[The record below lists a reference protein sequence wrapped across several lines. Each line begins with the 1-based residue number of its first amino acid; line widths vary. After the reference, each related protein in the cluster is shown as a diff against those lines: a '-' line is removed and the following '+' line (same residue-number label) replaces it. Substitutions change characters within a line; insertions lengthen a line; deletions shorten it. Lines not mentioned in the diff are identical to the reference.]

1 MKGADVNSPRETL
14 AQQLAEAV
22 AAALKAD
29 LEHQSRVLLVVSGG
43 STPAAFLRA
52 LSTLPLDWTHVDV
65 TLADERWVEE
75 SDPASNARLVRETL
89 RQNHA
94 AGARF
99 VGLKTPDGTPEEGV
113 AEAAER
119 ITPLAWPASAVVLG
133 MGEDGHTASLFAD
146 SPELERALATSEPLV
161 AVRTPGLEPRIT
173 LSADYLHRA
182 RRHFLHITGEHKRA
196 VLAHAMVGDDVRELP
211 IRTFLACPL
220 AVYWAP

>member
-1 MKGADVNSPRETL
+1 MNSSRDQL
-14 AQQLAEAV
+14 ARQLAEAV
-22 AAALKAD
+22 AAALVED
-29 LEHQSRVLLVVSGG
+29 LQHQSRVLLVVSGG

-89 RQNHA
+89 LQNCA

-99 VGLKTPDGTPEEGV
+99 VGLKTSAGTPEEGV
-113 AEAAER
+113 AEASAR
-119 ITPLAWPASAVVLG
+119 MCGVPWPASAVVLG
-133 MGEDGHTASLFAD
+133 MGADGHTASLFAD
-146 SPELERALATSEPLV
+146 SPELELALATAEPLV
-161 AVRTPGLEPRIT
+161 AVRSPGRSELRMT

-196 VLAHAMVGDDVRELP
+196 VLAHAMLGDDVRDKP
-211 IRTFLACPL
+211 VRTFLACPL
-220 AVYWAP
+220 SIYWAP

>member
-1 MKGADVNSPRETL
+1 MNSSRDQL
-14 AQQLAEAV
+14 ARQLAEAV
-22 AAALKAD
+22 AAALVED
-29 LEHQSRVLLVVSGG
+29 LQHQSRVLLVVSGG

-89 RQNHA
+89 LQNCA

-99 VGLKTPDGTPEEGV
+99 VGLKTSAGTPEEGV
-113 AEAAER
+113 AEASAHMCGV
-119 ITPLAWPASAVVLG
+119 PWPASAVVLG
-133 MGEDGHTASLFAD
+133 MGADGHTASLFAD
-146 SPELERALATSEPLV
+146 SPELELALATAKPLV
-161 AVRTPGLEPRIT
+161 AVRSPGRSKPRMT

-196 VLAHAMVGDDVRELP
+196 VLAHAMLGDDVRDKP
-211 IRTFLACPL
+211 VRTFLACPL
-220 AVYWAP
+220 SIYWAP